1 MRKNNIA
8 WTISLV
14 AVAVYLRF
22 WNLGAK
28 SLWADEAISAAL
40 ATATRADFWRF
51 IAHREANMMFYCV
64 VLRMWNLVGDS
75 EFALRSLSVAAGL
88 LSVPL
93 LYGVGRQVFDERTGR
108 IAALL
113 IALSPL
119 HVAYS
124 QEARSYSFLIFFSIL
139 VTFLLLKCCEKNAT
153 SWFFYAV
160 TSVLGLYSHV
170 MFGLTLIGHAAAV
183 GFSSELRTRYR
194 NFLWALG
201 SVAVLSFPL
210 AYSVFTQGSHLGWVK
225 ESPTRLLAEFFS
237 GLAGPSGNALL
248 LAYGLLIA
256 CNLLLTDKGSSTWG
270 SRVLWASFL
279 IPLVLAWAV
288 SWRIPFL
295 VPRYLCACLPPFLLL
310 AARGVALLPNRLW
323 FLPGLGILVSL
334 SLQQDFLYQRLR
346 ADVSYSDDWRG
357 AVHSLVLR
365 TEPGDSLLF
374 PYAFERVPV
383 QYYFNREAAAG
394 RKDIEVLFPT
404 GSVPQLLSAEMP
416 ELGAERLESLASRT
430 GHVWTLSA
438 IAPNEHIRRVNL
450 GFQRH
455 CIQDVEEGFGSVRL
469 ERMLCKP
476 EIR

>member
-1 MRKNNIA
+1 
-8 WTISLV
+8 
-14 AVAVYLRF
+14 
-22 WNLGAK
+22 
-28 SLWADEAISAAL
+28 
-40 ATATRADFWRF
+40 
-51 IAHREANMMFYCV
+51 MMFYCV

-295 VPRYLCACLPPFLLL
+295 VPPPGVFHNFFQRRCRNWGRNGSK
-310 AARGVALLPNRLW
+310 AWRRARGMSGPCRPLRRTSTSGAST
-323 FLPGLGILVSL
+323 LGFKGTVFRMSRKA
-334 SLQQDFLYQRLR
+334 S
-346 ADVSYSDDWRG
+346 APCAWRG
-357 AVHSLVLR
+357 CSASPKSDNEKLTRFAASAGIPRGCRLVF
-365 TEPGDSLLF
+365 G
-374 PYAFERVPV
+374 ARVPPACRV
-383 QYYFNREAAAG
+383 LMWIRE
-394 RKDIEVLFPT
+394 PT
-404 GSVPQLLSAEMP
+404 SSSSICKLTVETPRGKL
-416 ELGAERLESLASRT
+416 
-430 GHVWTLSA
+430 
-438 IAPNEHIRRVNL
+438 IRAWPP
-450 GFQRH
+450 
-455 CIQDVEEGFGSVRL
+455 D
-469 ERMLCKP
+469 
-476 EIR
+476 